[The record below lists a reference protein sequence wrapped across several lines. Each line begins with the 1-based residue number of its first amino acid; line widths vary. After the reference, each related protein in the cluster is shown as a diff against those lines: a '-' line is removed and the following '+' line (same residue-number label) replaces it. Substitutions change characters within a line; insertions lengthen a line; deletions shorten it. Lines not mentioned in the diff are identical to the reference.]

1 MTKFVGVL
9 FSVLFILIS
18 NNIYAYSDSPHE
30 IPENLTISF
39 TGKSL
44 KTYLNLVEEIK
55 KTPGTQIF
63 DEFKKKFRING
74 KYIDKNGSEVILKG
88 KARITGDWKDHIGKN
103 GLTSLSISLKKSNI
117 GGVTNFRLLLPETR
131 QHQNEIFW
139 SSLMEEIG
147 FPVPLRRYIDV
158 DLQGKIYTYI
168 FEEKPEKEF
177 LESIGIRE
185 APIIEFDERQIWAN
199 RSKDLSDN
207 HSSQWK
213 IKNSD
218 FIKNDISKIISLKA
232 IALKNLK
239 QNNKAIQ
246 NFNHDRSWVFARHV
260 DNEATRSYDEMN
272 HAYAKHG
279 LITHNRKFI
288 YDPLY
293 NDYLPI
299 YFDGNVTTK
308 QMKENC
314 TNFNLDNYNNEVK
327 KKINLLNSK
336 FIERTLKKYKLTNEM
351 KCVAARLF
359 KQKNTNNL
367 IKIKPNKANQT
378 IDKKVVESIN
388 LLPKKD
394 KKNNPILVKPDI
406 LEIKPKVKTIYRLK
420 YDVKNK
426 VWVKNEEIEY
436 KKLNKYLTGDDK
448 PKIFKDFEI
457 YDVLNFTIT
466 SDHNESFDEID
477 ANDQSLDINVLENET
492 KYIKLSASNSI
503 INVNLQN
510 QKSKI
515 IFYQSSLKDSK
526 VFIDSNLDKAEKINE
541 NLVRYDAR
549 LITSCASFIDS
560 IVHKT
565 FISSLNCQLEDGLNF
580 VRSNGS
586 DISININNSL
596 FDGLDADFST
606 LIFNE
611 INIQNSGNDCIDVSA
626 GTYNFKK
633 INADTCADK
642 AISIGEKSL
651 VAINN
656 ASIKNANI
664 GLAVKDLSEVSL
676 NSLEQSNV
684 EDCINVYQKKQEFG
698 PGAVM
703 LDKKI
708 NDCSVNLKNGSKLV
722 KGNPCMKVEKNYF
735 YNTCIKNESIQVAI
749 KKPLPANSLFYLN
762 VTDGKTKKIKDLNSL
777 IQKNYKATCKVN
789 EPCNLEVEIKNQY
802 VNMGLY
808 DNDLGKYNLKEFH

>member
-1 MTKFVGVL
+1 MV
-9 FSVLFILIS
+9 
-18 NNIYAYSDSPHE
+18 N
-30 IPENLTISF
+30 
-39 TGKSL
+39 
-44 KTYLNLVEEIK
+44 
-55 KTPGTQIF
+55 
-63 DEFKKKFRING
+63 
-74 KYIDKNGSEVILKG
+74 IDKNGSEVILKG
-88 KARITGDWKDHIGKN
+88 KARITGDWKDHIDKN

-117 GGVTNFRLLLPETR
+117 GGVTNFRLLLPSTR
-131 QHQNEIFW
+131 KHQNEIFW
-139 SSLMEEIG
+139 TSLMEEIG
-147 FPVPLRRYIDV
+147 FPVPSRRYIDV
-158 DLQGKIYTYI
+158 ELMGRNHTFI

-185 APIIEFDERQIWAN
+185 APIIEYDERQIWAN
-199 RSKDLSDN
+199 RSKGLHDN
-207 HSSQWK
+207 TNRQWK
-213 IKNSD
+213 VKNSD
-218 FIKNDISKIISLKA
+218 FIKNDISQIISLRA
-232 IALKNLK
+232 ISPEKKGLKNKVLK
-239 QNNKAIQ
+239 Y
-246 NFNHDRSWVFARHV
+246 
-260 DNEATRSYDEMN
+260 YDEIN
-272 HAYAKHG
+272 LVYAPHG
-279 LITHNRKFI
+279 FGHNRKFI
-288 YDPLY
+288 YDPIY

-299 YFDGNVTTK
+299 YFDGNVETK
-308 QMKENC
+308 KMKANC

-336 FIERTLKKYKLTNEM
+336 FIDRTLKKHKLTNEM
-351 KCVAARLF
+351 KCVAAGLF
-359 KQKNTNNL
+359 NQKNTNSL

-378 IDKKVVESIN
+378 IDKKDVRSIN

-406 LEIKPKVKTIYRLK
+406 VEIKPKVKTIYRLK
-420 YDVKNK
+420 YNDESK
-426 VWVKNEEIEY
+426 VWEKIEEIEY
-436 KKLNKYLTGDDK
+436 KQLNKYLTGDEK
-448 PKIFKDFEI
+448 PKMVKGFEL

-466 SDHNESFDEID
+466 SNHKESFDEID
-477 ANDQSLDINVLENET
+477 AKDQSLDINVPENET

-515 IFYQSSLKDSK
+515 IFYQSSLKNSK
-526 VFIDSNLDKAEKINE
+526 VLIDSNVDKSEKINE
-541 NLVRYDAR
+541 NLVRYDSR

-560 IVHKT
+560 SVHKT

-606 LIFNE
+606 LTFDE

-651 VAINN
+651 VAINKAN
-656 ASIKNANI
+656 LKNANI

-676 NSLEQSNV
+676 NSLEQNSV

-722 KGNPCMKVEKNYF
+722 KGNSCMKVEKNYF
-735 YNTCIKNESIQVAI
+735 YDTCIKNESIEVAI

-762 VTDGKTKKIKDLNSL
+762 VMDGKTKKIKDLNSL

-789 EPCNLEVEIKNQY
+789 KPCDLEVKIENQY
-802 VNMGLY
+802 VNLGLY